1 MERLDYL
8 MGQYRWHARS
18 ELMMAHRLEVGFEK
32 LPKDKLREFKAQFTE
47 ALRQME
53 DSPASMADLT
63 WTRRQRKLR
72 RKLIAKTG
80 RRKRCEI
87 STALEVWCLSASSA
101 AAAEVRS
108 ARQFSAELFPES
120 LIS

>member
-1 MERLDYL
+1 VDRLDYL

-32 LPKDKLREFKAQFTE
+32 LPKGKLQEFKAQFIEELGRLE
-47 ALRQME
+47 AA
-53 DSPASMADLT
+53 PASMADLT

-80 RRKRCEI
+80 RRKRCEL

-108 ARQFSAELFPES
+108 ARQFSAEFFPES